1 MLFLPRSMSFS
12 RRTWWVA
19 VFLFLTVGA
28 LLSGG
33 AAFWSV
39 RTAWRHSTEQVR
51 REGTIPYRLVRLD
64 AAVPAGVEWISAP
77 SLFRDAALYRGH
89 FFLASPVGLSEYDSS
104 GRLLSSY
111 RVGLEL
117 PPAPLVAVTT
127 GVSPDSG
134 TPELL
139 VATSGEGLLLFDGN
153 GFRQV
158 RAEQPAY
165 RKLTALLALPTGRIL
180 LGTEQR
186 GVLAYDGRR
195 IAPFHPSLS
204 GVKVTALAGE
214 ESSLWVGTL
223 DQGVLHWQAGRAEA
237 FGEGEG
243 LPDPRVLSLA
253 VSGERAYVGTAM
265 GVAEFIGGEFTRV
278 LAEGFLARTLLLRG
292 DRLIVGALTEGT
304 LEIPLQSRPA
314 RRPAPSSSPFPGNSV
329 SLRELGGQPYAV
341 ADDGL
346 YSIQASSWHP
356 VVERE
361 RAVLA
366 DANISALSFDP
377 AGRLWVGYFDRGL
390 DILGAA
396 GQQATHIENG
406 YVFCVNRILPDPGRG
421 LVAVGTANGLVMFDF
436 TGEQRQVLGRDD
448 GLIANHVTDVV
459 LRPEGMA
466 VATPAGVTFMDAT
479 GPRSLYA
486 FHGLVNNHA
495 YALGA
500 SGQRLLVGTLGGLS
514 VLEGEFIQANYTTA
528 NSELRHNWI
537 TAVVPVGD
545 DWLVGTYGAGILR
558 LEADGHWESFPEATG
573 TFEVNP
579 NAMLAT
585 NERVYAGTL
594 GLGLNVYN
602 RDSDRWTQWTAGLPS
617 SNVTA
622 LAARDGYL
630 YVGTDNGLVRI
641 QEQAITAP

>member
-1 MLFLPRSMSFS
+1 MRLS
-12 RRTWWVA
+12 RRTWWIA
-19 VFLFLTVGA
+19 IFLFLTLGA
-28 LLSGG
+28 LLSVG
-33 AAFWSV
+33 AAFWNA

-64 AAVPAGVEWISAP
+64 AAVPTGVEWISAP
-77 SLFRDAALYRGH
+77 SLFRDAALYRDH
-89 FFLASPVGLSEYDSS
+89 FFLASPVGLSQYDSN
-104 GRLLSSY
+104 GQLLSSY

-117 PPAPLVAVTT
+117 PPAPLVAVAT

-139 VATSGEGLLLFDGN
+139 VATSGEGLLLFDGS

-158 RAEQPAY
+158 RTEQPAY
-165 RKLTALLALPTGRIL
+165 RKLTALLPLSTGRIL

-214 ESSLWVGTL
+214 ESSMWVGTL
-223 DQGVLHWQAGRAEA
+223 DQGVLHWQAGRAKA
-237 FGEGEG
+237 FSEGEG

-253 VSGERAYVGTAM
+253 VAGERAYVGTAM

-278 LAEGFLARTLLLRG
+278 LAEGFLARTLLVRG
-292 DRLIVGALTEGT
+292 DRLIVGTLTEGT

-314 RRPAPSSSPFPGNSV
+314 RRPAPSSPPFLGNTV
-329 SLRELGGQPYAV
+329 SLRTLGGQAYAV
-341 ADDGL
+341 AANGL
-346 YSIQASSWHP
+346 YSIEASNWRP

-366 DANISALSFDP
+366 DSNISALSFDP

-390 DILGAA
+390 DIVSAA
-396 GQQATHIENG
+396 GERTTHIENG
-406 YVFCVNRILPDPGRG
+406 YVFCVNRILPDPRRG
-421 LVAVGTANGLVMFDF
+421 LVAVATANGLVLFDSA
-436 TGEQRQVLGRDD
+436 GEQQQVLGRDQ

-466 VATPAGVTFMDAT
+466 VATPAGVTFMDSA

-500 SGQRLLVGTLGGLS
+500 SGQHLLVGTLGGLS

-573 TFEVNP
+573 AFEVNP

-585 NERVYAGTL
+585 GERVYAGTL
-594 GLGLNVYN
+594 GLGLYVYN
-602 RDSDRWTQWTAGLPS
+602 RAFDRWTQWTAGLPS

-641 QEQAITAP
+641 QERAITAP